1 MNEVRIIVRTQNDSK
16 AGFDAARREQETFAR
31 DAADTYT
38 RTFGQRLA
46 ELGRRLVAPLQR
58 AGRDVGTQLG
68 DEIGRTASERITQ
81 RIDEGVRRSVNRS
94 RSGGLDGG
102 RGGAGGRG
110 GDATVNVDND
120 RRGFAGLIAS
130 AASSGMA
137 AAARFGTT
145 FLSGIQSFFTSSIVG
160 QIVSIVLIGIGTAL
174 AVPLSAMVGAAITS
188 GILLGLGGGVLTLG
202 IVAAFRDPRIKAAAG
217 DLKTQ
222 LVGLF
227 EEFGKPFR
235 GPVANFLESFARFIA
250 SLKPQMKEIAEIFAP
265 LTEEVG
271 KGIIGLLQNAM
282 PGIFE
287 AVKASAPF
295 IETLAN
301 RMPELGQAIG
311 DFFRKI
317 AGQGDDALVFFNDL
331 ITFIIKLLGWIASLV
346 AAFTSWY
353 ANLRRIITNAKT
365 LFLGFV
371 AYVIDLFGR
380 LLNAAATAFSWVPGL
395 GAKVQGAV
403 GAFARMRRG
412 VNAEL
417 AKIRNKEVTV
427 RVRVLGVAAANAAL
441 RTARILA
448 GMAHGGIKGA
458 QDGGNKSG
466 LTWVGEGGP
475 ELLDLPPG
483 SRVHSAGDSRRM
495 AGGSGGGGG
504 GGGEVL
510 VHLLA
515 DRTTERGLV
524 DVLMGILR
532 AEVANGYGGNVQTAL
547 GRS

>member
-16 AGFDAARREQETFAR
+16 AGFDAARREQESFAR

-58 AGRDVGTQLG
+58 AGRDVGNQLG

-81 RIDEGVRRSVNRS
+81 RIDEGVRRSVSRA

-102 RGGAGGRG
+102 RGGAGGAG
-110 GDATVNVDND
+110 GNATVNVDTD
-120 RRGFAGLIAS
+120 RRGFASLIAG
-130 AASSGMA
+130 AASAGVG
-137 AAARFGTT
+137 AAARFGTS
-145 FLSGIQSFFTSSIVG
+145 FVSGIQSFFTSSIIG
-160 QIVSIVLIGIGTAL
+160 QVVSVMLIGIGTAL
-174 AVPLSAMVGAAITS
+174 AIPLSAMVGAAITS
-188 GILLGLGGGVLTLG
+188 GILLGLGGGVLAAG

-222 LVGLF
+222 LVSMF

-235 GPVANFLESFARFIA
+235 GPVADFLEDLSRFV
-250 SLKPQMKEIAEIFAP
+250 SSMKPDMKEIADIFAP
-265 LTEEVG
+265 LTGKVG
-271 KGIIGLLQNAM
+271 DGIIGALQNAM
-282 PGIFE
+282 PGILD

-295 IETLAN
+295 IEKLAD
-301 RMPELGQAIG
+301 RMPEIGQAVG

-317 AGQGDDALVFFNDL
+317 SGQGDDALVFFNDL
-331 ITFIIKLLGWIASLV
+331 ITLVIKLIGWAGSLIAT
-346 AAFTSWY
+346 FTSWY
-353 ANLRRIITNAKT
+353 ANLRRIVTNAKI

-371 AYVIDLFGR
+371 SYVIEKFAE
-380 LLNAAATAFSWVPGL
+380 LLNAAAVAFSWVPGL
-395 GAKVQGAV
+395 GGKLKGAV
-403 GAFARMRRG
+403 TAFARMRQG

-417 AKIRNKEVTV
+417 AKIHNKTVTV
-427 RVRVLGVAAANAAL
+427 RVRVFGIAAANAAL
-441 RTARILA
+441 RTARLLA

-483 SRVHSAGDSRRM
+483 SRMHSAGDSRRI
-495 AGGSGGGGG
+495 AGGNGGG
-504 GGGEVL
+504 GGGELL
-510 VHLLA
+510 VRLLA
-515 DRTTERGLV
+515 DRTLDRSLVGVLLAAIRLEVQRG
-524 DVLMGILR
+524 
-532 AEVANGYGGNVQTAL
+532 GGNVQTVL
-547 GRS
+547 GTGRG